1 MDISFTPA
9 QNAFRMEVRNWLK
22 AHLPLDLAQKVSNGA
37 KVSKAEHIAWQKILA
52 AKGWLAP
59 NWPSEWGG
67 PGWDPVE
74 RFIFDE
80 EANMAG
86 VPRANIP
93 GIDLLG
99 PVLIE
104 FGTEAQKRTFLPR
117 ILTAED
123 WWCQGFSE
131 PGAGSDLAALST
143 RAIRSGNEYIVSG
156 TKLWTSHAQNSN
168 WLFCLVRT
176 SIEDRKQAGIS
187 FLLIDMNQPSVTV
200 TPIITIAGQHH
211 VNQVTLE
218 GVRVPAENLVG
229 REGQGWEITKFLLG
243 HERILGA
250 WIGSSAK
257 LLSQLKALFRQE
269 FPEHDPLNIRSQIAQ
284 AEIDLIA
291 LKYTAYRVLA
301 EELAGRMPGPE
312 VSVLK
317 LKGTEIQQRLSAL
330 LMELCGPLS
339 IIDPLTLPSS
349 WEDIMP
355 ADMAYQSQ
363 HFFDRRKMSIYGGAA
378 EIQRNI
384 IAAQILRN

>member
-1 MDISFTPA
+1 MDISFTPS
-9 QNAFRMEVRNWLK
+9 QSAFRLEVRGWLK
-22 AHLPLDLAQKVSNGA
+22 AHVPIDLAEKVSNGA
-37 KVSKAEHIAWQKILA
+37 KLSKAEHIAWQQILA

-59 NWPSEWGG
+59 SWPAEWGG

-80 EANMAG
+80 EAHMAG

-99 PVLIE
+99 PALIE
-104 FGTEAQKRTFLPR
+104 FGTEAQKRRFLPR
-117 ILTAED
+117 ILSAED

-143 RAIRSGNEYIVSG
+143 RAIRSGDEYLVNG

-168 WLFCLVRT
+168 WIFCLVRT
-176 SIEDRKQAGIS
+176 SIEERKQAGIS
-187 FLLIDMNQPSVTV
+187 FLLIDMNQPGVTV
-200 TPIITIAGQHH
+200 TPIVTIAGLHH
-211 VNQVTLE
+211 VNQVTIE
-218 GVRVPAENLVG
+218 DVRVPAENLVG
-229 REGQGWEITKFLLG
+229 GEGQGWEITKFLLG

-269 FPEHDPLNIRSQIAQ
+269 FPEHDPLNIRGQIAQ
-284 AEIDLIA
+284 VEIDLIA

-330 LMELCGPLS
+330 LMEACGPLS
-339 IIDPLTLPSS
+339 IVDPLTLPPS
-349 WEDIMP
+349 WEDIIP
-355 ADMAYQSQ
+355 ANLAYQSQ

-384 IAAQILRN
+384 IAAQILRK

>member
-176 SIEDRKQAGIS
+176 STEDRKQAGIS

-339 IIDPLTLPSS
+339 IIDPVTLPSS